1 LQPSAHDIAA
11 VCTIGI
17 GAPRGGRSS
26 NQDNYLICLNGEVRW
41 REGEAEHI
49 ERSPGAGA
57 LVAVADGMGGHD
69 HGELASAAAVQALA
83 RLYRRG
89 RPALPETTLRTWA
102 LQAHRRLRSKALEE
116 GIANMGTTLT
126 VAWVLGDAAY
136 WVQIGDSRLY
146 HQRGEELRRL
156 TRDHTRGE
164 FAARDRRRVPKDPQ
178 YLAQNFIF
186 GSRGLGDDEG
196 IRIDPGVD
204 SGQVRLKAGDRLLL
218 CSDGLCALVPDHR
231 IRDALREDMGT
242 ASCAAW
248 LVDRALA
255 AGSDDNITALVLSA
269 GPPDELDPT
278 VEGYAL
284 WDRDN
289 DDPGDDFGTGRA
301 VGGDALVPDDD

>member
-1 LQPSAHDIAA
+1 MQPSAHDIAA

-17 GAPRGGRSS
+17 GAKRGGRSS
-26 NQDNYLICLNGEVRW
+26 NQDNYLICLDGEVRW

-49 ERSPGAGA
+49 EQGAGAGA

-102 LQAHRRLRSKALEE
+102 LQAHRRLRARAQAE
-116 GIANMGTTLT
+116 GITNMGTTLT
-126 VAWVLGDAAY
+126 VAWVLGDTAY
-136 WVQIGDSRLY
+136 WVQVGDSRLY
-146 HQRGEELRRL
+146 HQRGEQLRRL

-164 FAARDRRRVPKDPQ
+164 FATRDQRRMPSEPQ

-204 SGQVRLKAGDRLLL
+204 SGQVRIRAGDRLLL
-218 CSDGLCALVPDHR
+218 CSDGLSAMVPDHR
-231 IRDALREDMGT
+231 IRDALREGMGT

-255 AGSDDNITALVLSA
+255 AGSDDNITVLVLSA
-269 GPPDELDPT
+269 GEPDTLDEA

-284 WDRDN
+284 WDRDP
-289 DDPGDDFGTGRA
+289 DGQGDDFGAGRPLD
-301 VGGDALVPDDD
+301 GDALVPDDD

>member
-1 LQPSAHDIAA
+1 MKSSAHDIAV

-17 GAPRGGRSS
+17 GALRGGRGS
-26 NQDNYLICLNGEVRW
+26 NQDNYLICLNGDVRW

-49 ERSPGAGA
+49 ERSAGAGA

-102 LQAHRRLRSKALEE
+102 LQAHRRLRAKALEE

-126 VAWVLGDAAY
+126 VAWVLGDTAY
-136 WVQIGDSRLY
+136 WVQVGDSRLY
-146 HQRGEELRRL
+146 HQRGEQLRRL

-164 FAARDRRRVPKDPQ
+164 FASRDHRRTPNDPQ

-186 GSRGLGDDEG
+186 GSRGLGDDDG

-204 SGQVRLKAGDRLLL
+204 SGQLRIRAGDRLLL
-218 CSDGLCALVPDHR
+218 CSDGLCAPVPDHR
-231 IRDALREDMGT
+231 IRDALREGMGT

-255 AGSDDNITALVLSA
+255 AGSDDNITALVLSV
-269 GPPDELDPT
+269 GEPDELDPT

-284 WDRDN
+284 WDRDQ
-289 DDPGDDFGTGRA
+289 DEPGDDFGTGRA